1 MTCNSLWRHQSPH
14 KNSGFRYVAQESAE
28 KRAALQLRFFVA
40 KAANFPLR
48 FCFFLQ
54 AGKKKS
60 LRVAKA
66 QRLSAVL
73 LLFGLRT

>member
-1 MTCNSLWRHQSPH
+1 MTCKSLWRHQSPH

-40 KAANFPLR
+40 KVANLPLR

-54 AGKKKS
+54 AGKKNCC
-60 LRVAKA
+60 A
-66 QRLSAVL
+66 
-73 LLFGLRT
+73 

>member
-14 KNSGFRYVAQESAE
+14 QNSGFRYVAQESAE
-28 KRAALQLRFFVA
+28 KRAALQLRFFCSESG
-40 KAANFPLR
+40 KFAAALSLFPSSR
-48 FCFFLQ
+48 
-54 AGKKKS
+54 KKKL

-66 QRLSAVL
+66 QRLSAAL

>member
-1 MTCNSLWRHQSPH
+1 
-14 KNSGFRYVAQESAE
+14 V
-28 KRAALQLRFFVA
+28 LQLRFFVA
-40 KAANFPLR
+40 KAANLPLR

-66 QRLSAVL
+66 QRLSAAL